1 MAFNDDCD
9 IDSAYAKRRTLR
21 HVVGERAEGDA
32 VRCTPRRICA
42 RRGCSTPV
50 KKSTAKYCSVSCC
63 SIDPERH
70 ARLRMSAQRS
80 SRRVLP
86 MSRQLSI
93 PLIAANNPESV
104 IARISEGRED
114 VPRGMSRLCS

>member
-1 MAFNDDCD
+1 
-9 IDSAYAKRRTLR
+9 
-21 HVVGERAEGDA
+21 
-32 VRCTPRRICA
+32 
-42 RRGCSTPV
+42 
-50 KKSTAKYCSVSCC
+50 
-63 SIDPERH
+63 
-70 ARLRMSAQRS
+70 
-80 SRRVLP
+80 